1 MTQHLDEDVESW
13 YVDVSVFCVL
23 TGGVSF
29 VLGLVL
35 LKATL
40 TLTATWLL
48 CWTVSS
54 VAVYLVILH
63 HLLIQSPRLYNLL
76 N

>member
-1 MTQHLDEDVESW
+1 MTQHRDEDVQSW

-23 TGGVSF
+23 TGGASF

-40 TLTATWLL
+40 TLAATLLL
-48 CWTVSS
+48 CWTASS
-54 VAVYLVILH
+54 MAVYLVIVYD
-63 HLLIQSPRLYNLL
+63 LLIQSPRLYTLL
-76 N
+76 H

>member
-1 MTQHLDEDVESW
+1 MTEYLDTDVQSW
-13 YVDVSVFCVL
+13 YIDVSVFCVL

-35 LKATL
+35 LKATW
-40 TLTATWLL
+40 TLAATWLL
-48 CWTVSS
+48 CWTISS
-54 VAVYLVILH
+54 MAVYLVIVH
-63 HLLIQSPRLYNLL
+63 DLLIQSPRLYNLL